1 MASLDGGRGCK
12 GGHGERSPVKRDLPG
27 CTGDCPAG
35 QFFIIL
41 PVKSERSRSPIVKL
55 GIFVKHDG
63 AVLILSPLYFIAIF
77 SHLKMVICVD

>member
-1 MASLDGGRGCK
+1 METGAARVVMESGPSVK
-12 GGHGERSPVKRDLPG
+12 GDLPG
-27 CTGDCPAG
+27 GMWGCPAG
-35 QFFIIL
+35 QFFIVL

-63 AVLILSPLYFIAIF
+63 AVLILSLLYFIANF